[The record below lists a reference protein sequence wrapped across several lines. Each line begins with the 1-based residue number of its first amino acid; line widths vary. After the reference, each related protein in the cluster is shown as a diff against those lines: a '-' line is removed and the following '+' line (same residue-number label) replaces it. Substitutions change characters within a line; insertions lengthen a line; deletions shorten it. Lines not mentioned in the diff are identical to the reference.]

1 MQITASENHT
11 LDALL
16 ELVCLNLQLSDT
28 QDSRSRDHYAAV
40 SGWLAAEGSPLRQ
53 YSPHIFPQGSQRL
66 GTTTKPVGRSEFD
79 LDAVCKLIM
88 HGGCSPAE
96 LYQLIWDRLYTNK
109 MYRPMMRRMPRC
121 IRLEYAGDFHLD
133 IAPAIPDHTCGG
145 DCLLVPDLKADL
157 SQTQALNNAWKSTN
171 PVGYA
176 GWFDDQCV
184 PVLVLHEKYARAQ
197 VDPIPET
204 EPVHS
209 KPALK
214 RSVQLFKRWRDVEYE
229 QRPRLSTPSII
240 LTTLSGHFYDE
251 QQLCTDALQTILES
265 TVREIKSTD
274 RIRLTNPAHPQENI
288 CEKWDEVPAAYVDFT
303 ESVEVF
309 RDRWERLLQTRGIHK
324 IEQELTELFGE
335 NPVRS
340 AVKSLVDQHV
350 IEPRS
355 NGSLGVRPG
364 NGRLSSVA
372 PAAAIGAVTAANS
385 AIAMPSNTFHGDD

>member
-16 ELVCLNLQLSDT
+16 ELVCLNLQLTDT
-28 QDSRSRDHYAAV
+28 QDSRARGHYSAV
-40 SGWLAAEGSPLRQ
+40 CTWLAAEGSPLRE

-66 GTTTKPVGRSEFD
+66 GTTTKPVGRMEFD
-79 LDAVCKLIM
+79 LDAVCKLIIQ
-88 HGGCSPAE
+88 GSCSPAE
-96 LYQLIWDRLYTNK
+96 LYQLIWDRLHDNK

-133 IAPAIPDHTCGG
+133 IAPAIPDQNWGG

-157 SQTQALNNAWKSTN
+157 SRSQAQNNAWKSTN

-184 PVLVLHEKYARAQ
+184 PVLVFHEKYARAQ
-197 VDPIPET
+197 VDPVPDPE
-204 EPVHS
+204 PIHS

-214 RSVQLFKRWRDVEYE
+214 RSVQLYKRWRDVEYE
-229 QRPRLSTPSII
+229 ERPKLSPPSII

-251 QQLCTDALQTILES
+251 QQLCTDALRTILQS

-288 CEKWDEVPAAYVDFT
+288 CEKWDEVSAAYRDFT
-303 ESVEVF
+303 VSVEEF
-309 RDRWERLLQTRGIHK
+309 RDRWERLLATRGIHK

-335 NPVRS
+335 SPVRP
-340 AVKSLVDQHV
+340 AVKSLIDHQV
-350 IEPRS
+350 IKPRS

-364 NGRLSSVA
+364 TGRLAPVATAVAASSAAVA
-372 PAAAIGAVTAANS
+372 SS
-385 AIAMPSNTFHGDD
+385 AIAMPSNTFHGD